1 MRSGEKNESLALNEV
16 IRRKLREYMGQVS
29 RLKKNLEVRVDLPE
43 HGGGPFQSGKESES
57 CNILVS
63 IIPLS

>member
-1 MRSGEKNESLALNEV
+1 
-16 IRRKLREYMGQVS
+16 MGQVS